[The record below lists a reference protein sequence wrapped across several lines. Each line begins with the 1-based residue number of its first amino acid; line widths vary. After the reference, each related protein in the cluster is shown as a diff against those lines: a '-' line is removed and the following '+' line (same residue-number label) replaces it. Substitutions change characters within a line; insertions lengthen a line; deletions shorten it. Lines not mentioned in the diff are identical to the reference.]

1 LTLALAALLATNVF
15 LDPIVGVLHAVLGH
29 IFDVVH
35 NYGWSLMILAGAV
48 KLVFWPLNTM
58 QFKAMKKTQEI
69 APQLKALQA
78 RYKNDREKL
87 NEATMALYK
96 ETGANPLASCAPL
109 LLQMPILISL
119 YYAVLTD
126 KEQFATQG
134 WLWIGTAFAAS
145 SPYHILAANLSVP
158 DYILLA
164 FYVVSMYFQV
174 RLTSPALDPQ
184 QAQQQ
189 KIMAFISPAMVAFLG
204 VKYHWPSA
212 LIIYWLSFN
221 VFTMAQQFYLMRKY
235 RGGLT
240 PAAVAAGAAP
250 AAIKSGSNG
259 TSGSNGPGGSNGALA
274 TGTDGTAPK
283 APGPGSSR
291 STRKRR
297 SSRR

>member
-1 LTLALAALLATNVF
+1 
-15 LDPIVGVLHAVLGH
+15 
-29 IFDVVH
+29 
-35 NYGWSLMILAGAV
+35 
-48 KLVFWPLNTM
+48 
-58 QFKAMKKTQEI
+58 
-69 APQLKALQA
+69 
-78 RYKNDREKL
+78 
-87 NEATMALYK
+87 
-96 ETGANPLASCAPL
+96 
-109 LLQMPILISL
+109 
-119 YYAVLTD
+119 
-126 KEQFATQG
+126 
-134 WLWIGTAFAAS
+134 
-145 SPYHILAANLSVP
+145 VP

-250 AAIKSGSNG
+250 ATIKGGSNG
-259 TSGSNGPGGSNGALA
+259 TSGSNGKGGPNGALA

-283 APGPGSSR
+283 ALGPGSSR

>member
-1 LTLALAALLATNVF
+1 
-15 LDPIVGVLHAVLGH
+15 
-29 IFDVVH
+29 
-35 NYGWSLMILAGAV
+35 
-48 KLVFWPLNTM
+48 
-58 QFKAMKKTQEI
+58 
-69 APQLKALQA
+69 
-78 RYKNDREKL
+78 
-87 NEATMALYK
+87 
-96 ETGANPLASCAPL
+96 
-109 LLQMPILISL
+109 
-119 YYAVLTD
+119 VLTD

-158 DYILLA
+158 DYVLLA
-164 FYVVSMYFQV
+164 MYVVSMYFQV

-189 KIMAFISPAMVAFLG
+189 KIMAFVSPVMVATFG

-221 VFTMAQQFYLMRKY
+221 LFSMAQQFYLMRKY

-240 PAAVAAGAAP
+240 PATAGGAAP
-250 AAIKSGSNG
+250 AAIKGASTGAALTNGKSGTNG
-259 TSGSNGPGGSNGALA
+259 TLA

-283 APGPGSSR
+283 AIGPGSAR